1 MNRNW
6 FARAKSALQSAY
18 ADIVWDVLH
27 LAALLMPRVYLW
39 LHARLSPEEFV
50 ETVEIDGQIF
60 ELRGIGHGRDRKYV
74 MRELGSASA
83 LGMEAWVEFQPS
95 ASEGNPSEDS
105 SSDALAA

>member
-18 ADIVWDVLH
+18 ADVVWDVLH
-27 LAALLMPRVYLW
+27 LAALLTPRLYLW

-50 ETVEIDGQIF
+50 ETVEIDGKF
-60 ELRGIGHGRDRKYV
+60 YELHGIGRGRDRKYV
-74 MRELGSASA
+74 MRELGSAST

-95 ASEGNPSEDS
+95 APEENSSEAS
-105 SSDALAA
+105 SSDVLAA